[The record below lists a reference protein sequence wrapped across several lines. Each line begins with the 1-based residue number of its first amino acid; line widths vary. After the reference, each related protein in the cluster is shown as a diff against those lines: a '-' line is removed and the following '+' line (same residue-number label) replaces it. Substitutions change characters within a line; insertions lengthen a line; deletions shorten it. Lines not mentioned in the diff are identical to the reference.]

1 MLKSQRQRKAAGEL
15 IHYFMAT
22 FPRELWAMFVDCPAD
37 EIGSCYFYEFSRENE
52 SLRDLCAKHR
62 PAIPPDVADGF
73 EYYLSSPWSA
83 DQGELIADPARA
95 FMLWPE
101 WPDKPYLRIPA
112 DERRKRLRW
121 SAKDDPKLAHLKK
134 LSFSAMSQIS
144 PEGLRPVSPA
154 GATPPSG
161 EAWSEALAFSQG
173 KLGWPVHQINP
184 SMWET
189 VFRIDWKAFSD
200 THLVDMFK
208 AWLGQYRPIP
218 ATSLTENPSV
228 TNRFETHLKQLGAL
242 RVLRKFTMDEIPAG
256 ISLYRDKSEWARSK
270 LVAQGVIEWFS
281 V

>member
-1 MLKSQRQRKAAGEL
+1 MTA
-15 IHYFMAT
+15 

-37 EIGSCYFYEFSRENE
+37 ELAPCYFYEYSRESK
-52 SLRDLCAKHR
+52 SLREACANSR
-62 PAIPPDVADGF
+62 PVVPSDVTNGF
-73 EYYLSSPWSA
+73 DFYLANPWSGA
-83 DQGELIADPARA
+83 QEELMTDPART

-101 WPDKPYLRIPA
+101 WPDKPYLQIA
-112 DERRKRLRW
+112 AEERRRRLRW
-121 SAKDDPKLAHLKK
+121 SAKDDPKIAHLKK
-134 LSFSAMSQIS
+134 LSFFAMTQLS

-154 GATPPSG
+154 GTTTPSG
-161 EAWSEALAFSQG
+161 ESWSEALAHSQD

-200 THLVDMFK
+200 AQLVDMFQ
-208 AWLGQYRPIP
+208 AWLDKYRPT
-218 ATSLTENPSV
+218 ASSALTENPSV

-242 RVLRKFTMDEIPAG
+242 RVLRKFKEDQIPPHIA
-256 ISLYRDKSEWARSK
+256 LYEDKSEWARAK